1 MPIENIINT
10 LRTYNSENNEQK
22 FSILDALILNAV
34 TTSTYTTDQDL
45 AERFMC
51 SERTVKRSIN
61 KLAEHGF
68 IAKHL
73 DTNNTKTL
81 TICSEVI

>member
-1 MPIENIINT
+1 MTTTNIINA
-10 LRTYNSENNEQK
+10 LRIYNKNHNEQK
-22 FSILDALILNAV
+22 FSILDALILEAV

-81 TICSEVI
+81 TLCSEVI